1 VQFTMRSF
9 YQVAVKVLR
18 RSRYKG
24 QALVEYTLL
33 VMLIALVF
41 WVSVKNA
48 NLGTALTDA
57 WNKIAAC
64 MGDVPSC
71 SSAS

>member
-1 VQFTMRSF
+1 MSFT
-9 YQVAVKVLR
+9 KKLLHTND
-18 RSRYKG
+18 G

-33 VMLIALVF
+33 VLLVALVF
-41 WVSVKNA
+41 WVGIKNA
-48 NLGTALTDA
+48 NVGSALSDG

-64 MGDVPSC
+64 MGDVVSC